1 MIRVAIAEDME
12 FERDALLKCIRR
24 YEQER
29 GEVFSCTVFENGE
42 ELLRGYEEGF
52 DLLLLDVAMPKVDG
66 LTAAR
71 RIRRQDDRVIIIFI
85 TSMVQ
90 YAVQGYSVDALD
102 FIVKPVGY
110 MGLKL
115 RLDRALARIVQSR
128 PKRMEVR
135 SANGLCS
142 VTVSDIRYVETYNHK
157 IIIHTKDAQLLTDM
171 PMKQIEAEL
180 DGQPFFRCHT
190 SYLVNFRYVDRVQG
204 NDIEVDGHQLPISR
218 YRRRELMDA
227 WTAYLGDNV

>member
-12 FERDALLKCIRR
+12 FERDALLRCIRR

-29 GEVFSCTVFENGE
+29 GETFSCAVFENGE
-42 ELLRGYEEGF
+42 ELLRGYEKGF
-52 DLLLLDVAMPKVDG
+52 DILLLDVAMPKVDG

-71 RIRRQDDRVIIIFI
+71 RIRRQDDAVIIIFI

-110 MGLKL
+110 TGLRL
-115 RLDRALARIVQSR
+115 RLDRALARMAKSR
-128 PKRMEVR
+128 PRRLEVR
-135 SANGLCS
+135 SGSSLCS
-142 VTVSDIRYVETYNHK
+142 VAVRDIRYVETCNHK
-157 IIIHTKDAQLLTDM
+157 IIIHTSGAQMLTDM
-171 PMKQIEAEL
+171 PMKQIEAQL
-180 DGQPFFRCHT
+180 SGQPFFRCHT
-190 SYLVNFRYVDRVQG
+190 SYLVNFDYVDRIQG
-204 NDIEVDGHQLPISR
+204 NDIEVDGQRLPISR

-227 WTAYLGDNV
+227 WTAYLGDSI

>member
-1 MIRVAIAEDME
+1 MIRVAIAEDMQ

-42 ELLRGYEEGF
+42 ELLRGYEKGF
-52 DLLLLDVAMPKVDG
+52 DILLLDVAMPKVDG

-71 RIRRQDDRVIIIFI
+71 RIRRQDDRAIIIFI

-110 MGLKL
+110 TGLKL
-115 RLDRALARIVQSR
+115 RLDRALAKIAQSK
-128 PKRMEVR
+128 PKRLEVR

-142 VTVSDIRYVETYNHK
+142 VAVNDIRYVETYNHK
-157 IIIHTKDAQLLTDM
+157 IIIHTADAQLLTDR
-171 PMKQIEAEL
+171 PMKQIEEEL
-180 DGQPFFRCHT
+180 SGQPFFRCHT
-190 SYLVNFRYVDRVQG
+190 SYLVNFRFVDRVQG
-204 NDIEVDGHQLPISR
+204 YDIEVDGQMLPISR

-227 WTAYLGDNV
+227 WAAYLGDHI